1 MVKGAILTL
10 RKPTMLSST
19 VPDNIRRTDS
29 RHKCYSDL
37 DVNRIWPPDD
47 LQ

>member
-1 MVKGAILTL
+1 MVKGVILTL

-19 VPDNIRRTDS
+19 VPDNVRTGS
-29 RHKCYSDL
+29 RQECFEDL
-37 DVNRIWPPDD
+37 DVNRMWLPDD

>member
-1 MVKGAILTL
+1 MVKGVILTL

-19 VPDNIRRTDS
+19 VPDSMRTGS
-29 RHKCYSDL
+29 RHECYEDL
-37 DVNRIWPPDD
+37 DVNRMSPPDD

>member
-1 MVKGAILTL
+1 MVKGVILTL

-19 VPDNIRRTDS
+19 VPDNMRRTGS
-29 RHKCYSDL
+29 RQECYEDL
-37 DVNRIWPPDD
+37 DVNRMWLPDD